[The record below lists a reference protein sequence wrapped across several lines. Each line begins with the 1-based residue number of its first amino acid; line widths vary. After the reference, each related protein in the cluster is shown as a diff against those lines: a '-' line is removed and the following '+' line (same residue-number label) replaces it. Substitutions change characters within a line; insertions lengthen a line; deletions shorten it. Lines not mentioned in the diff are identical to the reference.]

1 MPTVATP
8 TAGRATGLLSMGAL
22 RPGGLRSIVGNTQ
35 AAASVVSTVLA
46 HNLVSTDIVNFA
58 STNSNP
64 NIDGLR
70 VVTRLTDTT
79 FSVPVNV
86 NVAPGTAGTFQP
98 VIIATSVANPTVV
111 TCGSV
116 HGLRTGDTI
125 TVTGSNGTPNVDGAA
140 QVVTV
145 LSDRTFSLPVNVTI
159 AGTAGIFTKVT
170 YNSDALDRGAASGG
184 GAIVITSTIG
194 TAPRTATVDIQGSVD
209 GINWFNIPYALP
221 ATPRTWV
228 ATALTITTAT
238 TGTYFLR
245 GGEPWRY
252 LRLAVTSCTNVGL
265 QVAVATSDEGEG
277 ASDTQ
282 PGLSG
287 SVVQKVTTLTNAGTA
302 YPVPAA
308 ALAGRSALLVQAS
321 PTNSVYVYI
330 GGASVTADTA
340 ATGGIILAPGQSVPI
355 SLGAT
360 VVLYAVSTVA
370 GQLVRTMEV
379 A

>member
-1 MPTVATP
+1 MATIRLDAADTP
-8 TAGRATGLLSMGAL
+8 KGGLLSLGDL
-22 RPGGLRSIVGNTQ
+22 WPGGLRTIVGNTQ

-86 NVAPGTAGTFQP
+86 NVAPGTAGTLQP

-170 YNSDALDRGAASGG
+170 YYSDVIDRGAAFGG
-184 GAIVITSTIG
+184 GAIVIVSTLG
-194 TAPRTATVDIQGSVD
+194 TAPCTMKVDIQGSVD
-209 GINWFNIPYALP
+209 GTNFFNIPYALSS
-221 ATPRTWV
+221 ATRSFDVTQ
-228 ATALTITTAT
+228 LTVTTAVSP
-238 TGTYFLR
+238 TYFLR
-245 GGEPWRY
+245 ELVYWRY
-252 LRLAVTSCTNVGL
+252 LRLKCSTCTNVRL
-265 QVAVATSDEGEG
+265 DPVAT
-277 ASDTQ
+277 
-282 PGLSG
+282 
-287 SVVQKVTTLTNAGTA
+287 
-302 YPVPAA
+302 
-308 ALAGRSALLVQAS
+308 
-321 PTNSVYVYI
+321 
-330 GGASVTADTA
+330 
-340 ATGGIILAPGQSVPI
+340 II
-355 SLGAT
+355 
-360 VVLYAVSTVA
+360 
-370 GQLVRTMEV
+370 E
-379 A
+379 